1 MATYKGKYSAA
12 VFLPCD
18 ITLVSC
24 VGALDSIG
32 QPVMTEGELVV
43 HGMIGSVSASEDE
56 RAGQKGFKA
65 AHEAVIW
72 AFEYNDEEVAIVN
85 GKRYQ
90 IYRYYRRSD
99 GKVELYLG
107 QRAGVNR

>member
-18 ITLVSC
+18 ITLVSS
-24 VGALDSIG
+24 AYTLDSIG
-32 QPVMTEGELVV
+32 QPVTTEGGSVV

-65 AHEAVIW
+65 AHEAVVW

-99 GKVELYLG
+99 GRVELYLG